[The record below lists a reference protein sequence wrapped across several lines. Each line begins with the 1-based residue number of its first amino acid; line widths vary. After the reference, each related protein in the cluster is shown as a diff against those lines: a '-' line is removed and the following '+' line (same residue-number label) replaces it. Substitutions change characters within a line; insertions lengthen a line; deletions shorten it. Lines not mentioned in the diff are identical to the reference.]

1 MSLVGKSLAE
11 LRRAQPKGTFSLS
24 TTLRLGRHI
33 LQAIRDIHE
42 VGFLHRD
49 IKPSNFAMGV
59 SSKCRQ
65 VYMLDYGLAR
75 QYVDAT
81 GKVRQARTVAG
92 FRGTVRSVTNSH
104 FFSQIYLQPV
114 LQEQHFIRALF
125 QKITCNRSLFGQL
138 SIWHRNSVDKF
149 VVKKISESLK
159 RILNLNVN
167 SASGPQMDYR
177 PHNETLNKA
186 EQRRTSRD
194 ERRRNTS
201 SDQDSEEKSSS

>member
-1 MSLVGKSLAE
+1 
-11 LRRAQPKGTFSLS
+11 LS

-92 FRGTVRSVTNSH
+92 FRGTVRLVKN
-104 FFSQIYLQPV
+104 V
-114 LQEQHFIRALF
+114 
-125 QKITCNRSLFGQL
+125 
-138 SIWHRNSVDKF
+138 
-149 VVKKISESLK
+149 VVKTCLQWMYYSQKEILK
-159 RILNLNVN
+159 EIK
-167 SASGPQMDYR
+167 M
-177 PHNETLNKA
+177 
-186 EQRRTSRD
+186 
-194 ERRRNTS
+194 
-201 SDQDSEEKSSS
+201 